1 MRILRH
7 FLSRKDKKI
16 FLEKIGKYI
25 DVSSIFRGK
34 ELLIE
39 LARINDRIKVYMI
52 NGKPYF
58 YSTINTEII
67 PTLILFLE
75 KGISFLT
82 NVVVDMGAVPHI
94 LNGADIMI
102 PGIVEINGELEKH
115 QLCIIIDEKYH
126 KPISIGKAILDKR
139 EIISRKRGKAIKN
152 IHYYNDKIW
161 KIIKEIIR
169 KH

>member
-7 FLSRKDKKI
+7 VLSRKDKKI
-16 FLEKIGKYI
+16 ILEKIGKCMNI
-25 DVSSIFRGK
+25 SDIFRNK

-39 LARINDRIKVYMI
+39 LARMNNIRIYMI

-58 YSTINTEII
+58 YSTPNTEII

-75 KGISFLT
+75 RGTSFLT

-94 LNGADIMI
+94 LNGADVMI
-102 PGIVEINGELEKH
+102 PGIVEINGGLGKN
-115 QLCIIIDEKYH
+115 QLCIIVDEKYH
-126 KPISIGKAILDKR
+126 KPIAVGKAILDK
-139 EIISRKRGKAIKN
+139 EKIFSQKRGRAIKN

-161 KIIKEIIR
+161 RIIKEIMR
-169 KH
+169 KL